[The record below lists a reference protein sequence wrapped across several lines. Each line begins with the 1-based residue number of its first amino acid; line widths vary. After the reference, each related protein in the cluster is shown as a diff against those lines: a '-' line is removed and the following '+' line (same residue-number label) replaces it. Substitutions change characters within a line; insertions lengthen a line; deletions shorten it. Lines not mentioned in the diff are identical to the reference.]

1 MKWNEKLGDYLID
14 VSKYTITGVVLTAF
28 FNDIANKTALY
39 SVGVFVSMCALYV
52 GIRISDKDEDKIK
65 IKRRNSYGRLYRS
78 YGNWNPLRIV
88 HFVLYDKARQG
99 VDAQKQYAVANRL
112 KKTCLWY
119 YLHSHSSF
127 CRS

>member
-1 MKWNEKLGDYLID
+1 MLYIITTKNCIFN
-14 VSKYTITGVVLTAF
+14 VSALAT
-28 FNDIANKTALY
+28 KTKT
-39 SVGVFVSMCALYV
+39 
-52 GIRISDKDEDKIK
+52 RIK

-112 KKTCLWY
+112 TTMLMVFLLLGLALTIGLFFIGFKILN
-119 YLHSHSSF
+119 
-127 CRS
+127 R